1 MKVCLITFRSVTP
14 AQRAEGMLKRAGL
27 DCHIQRTP
35 RWMEE
40 QGCGYSLRL
49 PCSQITAATELL
61 RGNDVPFRRIYMRMD
76 GNRLE
81 ELNL

>member
-14 AQRAEGMLKRAGL
+14 AQRAEGMLKKAGL

-40 QGCGYSLRL
+40 QGCGYSLRVS
-49 PCSQITAATELL
+49 CGQVTAAAELL
-61 RGNDVPFRRIYMRMD
+61 RGSEVPFRKVYMRMD
-76 GNRLE
+76 SGRLE
-81 ELNL
+81 ELHL